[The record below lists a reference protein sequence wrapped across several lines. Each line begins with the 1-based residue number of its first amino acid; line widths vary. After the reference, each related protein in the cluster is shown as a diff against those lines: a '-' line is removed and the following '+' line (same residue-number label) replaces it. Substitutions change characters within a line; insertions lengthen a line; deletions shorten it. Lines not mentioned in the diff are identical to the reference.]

1 MNNEDAHN
9 MHTTVENVEMQELIS
24 LYNEKLALLE
34 SDASGNRLDTT
45 IKQFEQARQEYLTKY
60 KQIMELLDE
69 LQEQEDIIRRERVL
83 LIQKLNLLED

>member
-1 MNNEDAHN
+1 MTNTKNI
-9 MHTTVENVEMQELIS
+9 EMQELIS
-24 LYNEKLALLE
+24 LYNEKLAILE
-34 SDASGNRLDTT
+34 SDASGNQLDST

-69 LQEQEDIIRRERVL
+69 LQEQEDIIKRERAL